1 MLSFLVET
9 LLCAGKLFRPFP
21 FVDFKGGRRAFKIF
35 KCFISQNN
43 RLLDNIIQEGLVV
56 RNEHKSARLGTQEA
70 LKPDD
75 CFKILF
81 VDVL

>member
-1 MLSFLVET
+1 
-9 LLCAGKLFRPFP
+9 
-21 FVDFKGGRRAFKIF
+21 
-35 KCFISQNN
+35 
-43 RLLDNIIQEGLVV
+43 LVV